1 MKELPV
7 IAQKDPYIVNVEEG
21 KSYLW
26 CSCGRSEKQPF
37 CDSSHRGTEFKPV
50 KYTAEADEEIYF
62 CGCKNSSDQPLCDD
76 THFTL

>member
-50 KYTAEADEEIYF
+50 KYIAEADEEIYF
-62 CGCKNSSDQPLCDD
+62 CGCKNSGDQPLCDD
-76 THFTL
+76 THLTL

>member
-37 CDSSHRGTEFKPV
+37 CDSSHHGTKFKPV

>member
-50 KYTAEADEEIYF
+50 KYKAEADEEIYF
-62 CGCKNSSDQPLCDD
+62 CGCKNSGDQPLCDD
-76 THFTL
+76 THLTL